1 MGRGRNPHNFE
12 PVTDYC
18 IKCGC
23 SRLDDGEGF
32 RPHCDE
38 VGNVVGISHLI
49 LLRRWRLVDE
59 NNQQISEKS
68 SATQSRKP

>member
-1 MGRGRNPHNFE
+1 MGRGRNPHKFE

-18 IKCGC
+18 INCGC
-23 SRLDDGEGF
+23 SRIDDTEGF

-49 LLRRWRLVDE
+49 LLKRWRLDE
-59 NNQQISEKS
+59 NHQQIVAQS
-68 SATQSRKP
+68 SAPQSRKS